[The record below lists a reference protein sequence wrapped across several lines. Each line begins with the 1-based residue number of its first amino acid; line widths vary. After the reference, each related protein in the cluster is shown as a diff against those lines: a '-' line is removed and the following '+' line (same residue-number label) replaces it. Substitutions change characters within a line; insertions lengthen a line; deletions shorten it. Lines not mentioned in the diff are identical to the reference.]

1 MIKEV
6 VRPEEGFEAIYN
18 ELVAKRDA
26 LLEDKELAKAEA
38 IEKVERDF
46 AAREDKIA
54 KVLETIS
61 VIEEVEV
68 EDETAEETVE
78 NDAEDIEENEDDAE
92 DIAEETS
99 ETLEEEVVEGF

>member
-6 VRPEEGFEAIYN
+6 VRPEEGFEAIYA

-26 LLEDKELAKAEA
+26 LLEDKEIAKMEA
-38 IEKVERDF
+38 LEKVERDF

-61 VIEEVEV
+61 VVEEVEELV

-78 NDAEDIEENEDDAE
+78 NDAEDIEENECDAE

-99 ETLEEEVVEGF
+99 DVLGEEV